1 MFLHIGNNK
10 IIPVSE
16 IIAIID
22 AKSYNSSSEMKKFI
36 KNNRDNNHLKD
47 VKDDDIVTYIITS
60 RERYTIVYASNISS
74 STLLKRCNSL
84 DWGEI
89 NDQGK

>member
-10 IIPVSE
+10 IIPVNE

-36 KNNRDNNHLKD
+36 KNYRVNNNSND
-47 VKDDDIVTYIITS
+47 VKDDDIGTFIVTC
-60 RERYTIVYASNISS
+60 REGCTNVYASNISS
-74 STLLKRCNSL
+74 STLLKRCNAI
-84 DWGEI
+84 DWGEF
-89 NDQGK
+89 NGQGK

>member
-22 AKSYNSSSEMKKFI
+22 AKSYNSSSEMKKYI
-36 KNNRDNNHLKD
+36 ENNNYND
-47 VKDDDIVTYIITS
+47 VKDDDYATYIVTS
-60 RERYTIVYASNISS
+60 REGYTNVYASNISS
-74 STLLKRCNSL
+74 STLLKRCNAI
-84 DWGEI
+84 DWGEF
-89 NDQGK
+89 NGQRK